1 MRVDLL
7 TKEYPPEIYGGAGVH
22 VAELVKALRATLEVR
37 VRCFGAPRDESDVW
51 SYNPPQ
57 ECRDLNSVLQ
67 TINVNTLM
75 ASDCDGAQLVHSHTW
90 YANEAGRLAQ
100 QLFGIPH
107 VITAHSLE
115 PLRPWKKEQL
125 GGGYAVSSSIEKSAY
140 ETADAV
146 IAVSEGMRQDI
157 YRAYPDLEKSR
168 VHVIHN
174 GIDIS
179 TWQPREDASVLSRFN
194 INPDAR
200 SVVFVGRITRQKGL
214 PYLLEAVSDLPDD
227 VQIILCAGA
236 ADTPEI
242 LAEVTQKVE
251 QLQADRSGVIWISEH
266 LSPTDLSVILS
277 HATTFVC
284 PSIYEPLGI
293 VNLEAMACGIPVV
306 GTATGGIPEV
316 IDDGVTGWLVPI
328 EQHMDGTGIPLDPQ
342 KFVSDLSR
350 ALNVAVSDVS
360 LAKQMGVAARSRAA
374 THFNWDVIAE
384 QTRGIYE
391 RVLSN

>member
-140 ETADAV
+140 ESADAV

-214 PYLLEAVSDLPDD
+214 TYLLEAVSDLPDD